1 MRPGRNETSDRRLLV
16 KILDRLNRLED
27 HCFPGN
33 APGTDDDGD
42 DAMSISSASS
52 DTAWA
57 MPVDEDPTHI
67 VPSAIRDAIRSIKDE
82 SNRSILLSSVFCHL
96 KQMQSCFFDNSR
108 CIQAITSAF
117 SEIDSLGVTS
127 SPDPLKEPII
137 PKDLA
142 KRLIESMYPPRCQLP
157 SI

>member
-1 MRPGRNETSDRRLLV
+1 ME
-16 KILDRLNRLED
+16 ILDRLNRLED

-33 APGTDDDGD
+33 TPGSDDDGD
-42 DAMSISSASS
+42 DAMSTSSASS
-52 DTAWA
+52 GTAWA
-57 MPVDEDPTHI
+57 TPRDEDPTHV

-108 CIQAITSAF
+108 CIQAITSAV
-117 SEIDSLGVTS
+117 SEIDSLGATKAA
-127 SPDPLKEPII
+127 DPLKEPII

-142 KRLIESMYPPRCQLP
+142 KKLIESMHPPRGHLP